1 MTITREPDYLDEPVV
16 YLCKFAD
23 HTHTLK
29 PRRKVLVDGEAIIDP
44 GVRLKFSN
52 HRCSVRDANV
62 VRLMEHAMKYTN
74 IGKLIKRGPM
84 KAEEPKEPESF
95 ADMLEKRKQEKTSN
109 LVTGVRG
116 VSTGGT

>member
-1 MTITREPDYLDEPVV
+1 
-16 YLCKFAD
+16 
-23 HTHTLK
+23 
-29 PRRKVLVDGEAIIDP
+29 
-44 GVRLKFSN
+44 
-52 HRCSVRDANV
+52 
-62 VRLMEHAMKYTN
+62 MEHAMKYTN

-84 KAEEPKEPESF
+84 KAEVQRASNAAKEVEKAKQAALKKFGDTKPKEPESF